1 MIPLTEE
8 ELSVFTP
15 IQIYVL
21 SRKAQGATY
30 EQILNEKKE
39 IKTPKVLT
47 SIFRWTLFG
56 RKYDLGQTTG
66 RPPTIGDVQMSIFKK
81 EVDKRCDINKA
92 ITLFEAVTLLEQI
105 QGDYIWKNY
114 NLAKDIGLKI
124 LSYELLDFE
133 QIFIQRSYLT
143 QFLNNNGFQIKTPEK
158 LEENRNKYCH
168 SQIIIDFYSNFISH
182 IPQNG
187 NIVFNGNKT
196 ASLFNEKG
204 KVICS
209 KGKKSI
215 KYSETCNYHFTS
227 FCCYNATGT
236 KILRPF
242 IILPSLKK
250 FPKDLDFFSN
260 QAFFVSTP
268 SGWIT
273 KKMFIAF
280 AVFFCNE
287 ISLFRIKFLRIF
299 GSF

>member
-21 SRKAQGATY
+21 SRKVHGATY
-30 EQILNEKKE
+30 KQILNEKKE
-39 IKTPKVLT
+39 IKTP
-47 SIFRWTLFG
+47 FFG
-56 RKYDLGQTTG
+56 RKFDLGQITG
-66 RPPTIGDVQMSIFKK
+66 CPPTIGDVQMSIFKK
-81 EVDKRCDINKA
+81 EVNKRCDINKA
-92 ITLFEAVTLLEQI
+92 ITLFEAVTLLKQI

-124 LSYELLDFE
+124 LSYVLLDFE

-187 NIVFNGNKT
+187 NIIFNGDET
-196 ASLFNEKG
+196 ASSFNEKG

-215 KYSETCNYHFTS
+215 KYSETCNYHFTT
-227 FCCYNATGT
+227 FCCSNATGT
-236 KILRPF
+236 KILCPF

-250 FPKDLDFFSN
+250 FRKILIFFFSIKLFCIN
-260 QAFFVSTP
+260 
-268 SGWIT
+268 T
-273 KKMFIAF
+273 KWLDHKKNVYCI
-280 AVFFCNE
+280 CS
-287 ISLFRIKFLRIF
+287 IFL
-299 GSF
+299 